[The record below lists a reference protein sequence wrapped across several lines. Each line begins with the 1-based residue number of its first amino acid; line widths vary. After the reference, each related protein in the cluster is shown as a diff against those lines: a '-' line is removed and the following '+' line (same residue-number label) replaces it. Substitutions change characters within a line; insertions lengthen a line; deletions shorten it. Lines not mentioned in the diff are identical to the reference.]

1 MNSDK
6 PIYELP
12 ARLIKPRPKKTPQ
25 EYLEENIA
33 FKQFLTQI
41 PEDAKRS
48 IINFDPIPGC
58 PCRYC
63 NNTNT

>member
-1 MNSDK
+1 MDSK
-6 PIYELP
+6 QTIYELP
-12 ARLIKPRPKKTPQ
+12 ARLIKPRPRMTSE
-25 EYLEENIA
+25 EYLQENIA

-63 NNTNT
+63 NNVSS